1 MFFPEYKINTKTDT
15 TINNTINV
23 FIVHNDLGILLSLF
37 TLFLHPLNRL
47 FVGGREPPMTG
58 GGSDDHLLR
67 GADTIY
73 NRHDGSGRTGL
84 VVVTEGVEAGHF
96 DQFGKVH
103 YIVVG

>member
-1 MFFPEYKINTKTDT
+1 MFEKGIAATFGGFPAWCT
-15 TINNTINV
+15 TIQKKDASRKAS
-23 FIVHNDLGILLSLF
+23 FCHLF

-67 GADTIY
+67 GADTVY